1 MSLRNEPVERPVTIP
16 DGRTGVLRIGLA
28 DDPYIGRRT
37 DTVALELTLE
47 GEPVAALTTLLGPDD
62 VRGGQELAEQLAAGL
77 ESGDLEPTAGA
88 LEPLA
93 NEPR

>member
-1 MSLRNEPVERPVTIP
+1 MSPRDEPVVRPVTVP

-28 DDPYIGRRT
+28 EDPYLGRSA
-37 DTVALELTLE
+37 DTVTLELTLD
-47 GEPVAALTTLLGPDD
+47 GEPVAALTTLLGADD
-62 VRGGQELAEQLAAGL
+62 VRARRELAEQLAAGL